1 MTAFLPIIIS
11 RERALRVCQSKQR
24 LRTTTTSRCEDL
36 HISSALWTPTS
47 SNALTHVE
55 SKELILCMDR
65 KRGIGVESV
74 IGIVERDGTHQVD
87 LDRLHEQN
95 PRQ

>member
-1 MTAFLPIIIS
+1 MP
-11 RERALRVCQSKQR
+11 
-24 LRTTTTSRCEDL
+24 
-36 HISSALWTPTS
+36 TP